1 VDRGVHSLCTQRCKR
16 SVPKRRQIVIGAN
29 IRLASIG
36 ALLISFGVARAQGA
50 VPQKAA
56 CAQTLP
62 AGLVIRIEPDERIIA
77 GKTDGPLLLTVT
89 SDVRLFPGKPPLVPR
104 FSKVF
109 AKTVD
114 SREAGRLWGRAR
126 YQLTLETLLTPG
138 ECEYPL
144 EAKIIE
150 AGKHRIANGAII
162 GEGHARR
169 DFILTLFPPTTL
181 YQLIRLPAR
190 GPKLALYPESTLAV
204 RLMQPVRLEAEAPAE
219 SAVLT
224 RVEPS
229 AVPASTP
236 VPAVTILHR
245 AADCADTQAP
255 DLTSPI
261 QFRNGAR
268 RPVRNLTPYT
278 VRLEIARE
286 NVATLGPCF
295 ISTIN
300 VPLGEFTIKA
310 VGTVLEGKGQHEV
323 PLDVVVNPSGTGW
336 DVINRERS
344 ADLKPIASQ

>member
-1 VDRGVHSLCTQRCKR
+1 
-16 SVPKRRQIVIGAN
+16 
-29 IRLASIG
+29 
-36 ALLISFGVARAQGA
+36 
-50 VPQKAA
+50 
-56 CAQTLP
+56 LP

-77 GKTDGPLLLTVT
+77 GKTEGPLLLTVT

-126 YQLTLETLLTPG
+126 YQMTLETLLTPG

-190 GPKLALYPESTLAV
+190 GPKLVLYPESTLAI
-204 RLMQPVRLEAEAPAE
+204 RLMQPVRLEAEAVAIAPE
-219 SAVLT
+219 SAVSA

-229 AVPASTP
+229 AVPVYAP
-236 VPAVTILHR
+236 VPAVTIPRR
-245 AADCADTQAP
+245 AVDCADSQAAP
-255 DLTSPI
+255 DLTTTI

-295 ISTIN
+295 VSTIN

-344 ADLKPIASQ
+344 ADLKAIASQ